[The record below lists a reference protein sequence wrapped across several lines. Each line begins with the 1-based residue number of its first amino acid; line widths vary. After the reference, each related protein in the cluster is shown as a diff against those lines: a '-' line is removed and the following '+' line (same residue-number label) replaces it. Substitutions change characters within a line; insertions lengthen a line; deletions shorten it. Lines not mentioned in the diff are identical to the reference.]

1 MVRRQSWNHIAGP
14 SSFPRCIPFRPI
26 FLGKEVEKLNS
37 NFSTL
42 NTLWSKGLTRW
53 TWFLFVSEGSDRI
66 LNTQALKNAR
76 ERSPCSRWPL
86 LRGTAVQWK
95 IWKGEKEWGQGWAS
109 PASSGMM
116 GWSRFVNRCQN
127 WAGQGSLLQTV
138 IMKASICQQRLSA
151 AFPTSFLPTD
161 SLGDATSNVYDL
173 TVDHHGTST
182 NRRLL
187 RSKTSRETLGATGK
201 EKKTRIHGDHR
212 WRQNIPFLLWTLPP
226 VAKTDPWTLSSFLKN
241 PNKDLGWAR
250 TNKYHSV

>member
-1 MVRRQSWNHIAGP
+1 M
-14 SSFPRCIPFRPI
+14 
-26 FLGKEVEKLNS
+26 
-37 NFSTL
+37 
-42 NTLWSKGLTRW
+42 SKGLTRW
-53 TWFLFVSEGSDRI
+53 TWFLFVSEGAPRR
-66 LNTQALKNAR
+66 LKAQALKNAW
-76 ERSPCSRWPL
+76 ERSPCSFWPL

-95 IWKGEKEWGQGWAS
+95 TWKGGKEWGRGWAS
-109 PASSGMM
+109 PASSGITRR
-116 GWSRFVNRCQN
+116 SRFVNQCQN
-127 WAGQGSLLQTV
+127 WAGQGSLLQAV

-173 TVDHHGTST
+173 KVDHHGTST

-187 RSKTSRETLGATGK
+187 RSKTSRETPGATGK

-212 WRQNIPFLLWTLPP
+212 WRQNILFLLWTLPP